1 MESKPRSVMLT
12 ATKKMVRPDG
22 YVTCSAFH
30 AEIIANYLDAL
41 MGSSKHLA
49 ARGRRSSSGGAIMQ
63 EKKVGATAVG
73 AKTIAVVIMLCTTW
87 HATAQSAKEPYPTM
101 APVDQYLME
110 DRASEIALA
119 RSAAPESISRD
130 AEVLVLGRH
139 GYETAGPGKNGF
151 VCIVERGWTAP
162 IEDAN
167 FWNPK
172 LRAPICFNPAAA
184 RSYLPRT
191 VKKTDLILAGR
202 TKAQMVETITAAI
215 DKKELPA
222 MEPGAMSYMLS
233 KDGNLGDGNGHW
245 HPHLMFF
252 FSQADPAAW
261 GANLAGSPVIASNDT
276 WEHLTT
282 FLVPVRAWSD
292 GTADR

>member
-1 MESKPRSVMLT
+1 MRG
-12 ATKKMVRPDG
+12 KK
-22 YVTCSAFH
+22 A
-30 AEIIANYLDAL
+30 
-41 MGSSKHLA
+41 
-49 ARGRRSSSGGAIMQ
+49 GAI
-63 EKKVGATAVG
+63 AVRS
-73 AKTIAVVIMLCTTW
+73 IAVVIMLGTAW
-87 HATAQSAKEPYPTM
+87 HATAQDAKAPYASM

-110 DRASEIALA
+110 DRGSEIALA

-139 GYETAGPGKNGF
+139 GYETAIQGKNAF
-151 VCIVERGWTAP
+151 VCIVERSWTAP
-162 IEDAN
+162 IDDPN

-172 LRAPICFNPAAA
+172 LRGPICFNAAAA

-191 VKKTDLILAGR
+191 IKKTDLILAGR

-222 MEPGAMSYMLS
+222 MEPGAMCYMLS
-233 KDGNLGDGNGHW
+233 KDGYLGDGNGHW

-261 GANLAGSPVIASNDT
+261 GANLAGSPVIALNDT

-282 FLVPVRAWSD
+282 FLVPVRTWSD
-292 GTADR
+292 GAADR